1 MAEQNA
7 SATAAAGPP
16 PKKSKTTFLFI
27 GLAAVLLL
35 GGSGA
40 AWFLHARGQQPPP
53 AAAAAKK
60 EPQYTVHL
68 EPFTVNLADL
78 EESHF
83 LRVTIDL
90 GLAHAPKEEGK
101 EGTEGGGFPVART
114 RDTLLSVLSA
124 CKADDLLT
132 PEGKAQLKHHLLA
145 ALQAQVPEIETQDIY
160 FTEFLVQR

>member
-53 AAAAAKK
+53 AAAAKK